1 MCHHL
6 VVRILL
12 VAALGA
18 SLFTAPVRLEPDTTD
33 TTLSG
38 IDVRSA
44 RRPPSRDATA
54 ERRSLDGGDQGDRA
68 GSGERGTL
76 RLHYVQ
82 KPIGYERYEVVRDGE
97 GLTLTSDFDFV
108 DRGGRVQL
116 AATLRT
122 RADFTPLSFKATG
135 KSYRFVNV
143 DSDVRIDGSDAIV
156 KADGAQSRVT
166 LPAQFYTVDGY
177 APFAAQMMLLRYWKQ
192 HGQPRVIRTVPGLP
206 TNDVVIEARGREAIR
221 IGSTL
226 VRLER
231 YAIDGVVWGRET
243 VWLDE
248 HGALAAAITR
258 AGGLSFEAVREDL
271 EPALVG
277 FVQRA
282 TRDRIADL
290 EAITRRT
297 TLLKNGTYA
306 MAGATIVDGTGR
318 PPIQD
323 GVVLVRDGRIAEVGP
338 RASVTVPADVPSVA
352 VDGKTIIPG
361 LWDMHTH
368 VTQIEWAPVYLA
380 AGVTTVRDMGNEFEF
395 ITALRDAIT
404 SRRALGPRI
413 VAAGLIDGGGPD
425 AFGVYYAAT
434 PEEATQAVARYH
446 DAGFEQ
452 IKIYSLVTPTIVE
465 AICAEAHRLGMTVTG
480 HVPNGMTIEQ
490 AAAAGMDHVAH
501 LAIGGEAGSNEV
513 KKTIAFLRDHNTVID
528 PTQSWN
534 ELLGHAAGTP
544 IAAFQPGVLKIPAP
558 LNRVFSNAGSAG
570 IDAATA
576 RTRLERGLRIVKAL
590 HDAGVPIV
598 AGTDE
603 GIPGHSVHR
612 EIELYVE
619 AGLTPMEALQAA
631 TIVPARAMKMDG
643 ELGTIER
650 GKRADM
656 VVLNANPLDSIRNI
670 RSVRWT
676 ISDGRVYDAPTL
688 WQSVR
693 FQP

>member
-1 MCHHL
+1 M
-6 VVRILL
+6 
-12 VAALGA
+12 
-18 SLFTAPVRLEPDTTD
+18 
-33 TTLSG
+33 
-38 IDVRSA
+38 
-44 RRPPSRDATA
+44 
-54 ERRSLDGGDQGDRA
+54 
-68 GSGERGTL
+68 ERGTL

-82 KPIGYERYEVVRDGE
+82 KPIGYENYEIARDGD
-97 GLTLTSDFDFV
+97 GLTLTSDFDFT

-122 RADFTPLSFKATG
+122 AADYTPRSFKAAG

-143 DSDVRIDGSDAIV
+143 DSEIRIEGSAAIV
-156 KADGAQSRVT
+156 KADGAEVRVA
-166 LPAQFYTVDGY
+166 LPPAFYTVDGY
-177 APFAAQMMLLRYWKQ
+177 APFAAQLLLLRYWKQ
-192 HGQPRVIRTVPGLP
+192 HGEPRVIRTVPGLP
-206 TNDVVIEARGREAIR
+206 TNEVLIERRGREAIR
-221 IGSTL
+221 IGSTV

-231 YAIDGVVWGRET
+231 YSIDGVVWGRET
-243 VWLDE
+243 VWLDQR
-248 HGALAAAITR
+248 GALAAAVTR

-271 EPALVG
+271 EPALTG

-290 EAITRRT
+290 EDITRST
-297 TLLKNGTYA
+297 ALLKSGSYA
-306 MAGATIVDGTGR
+306 MTGATIVDGTGR
-318 PPIQD
+318 PAIQD
-323 GVVLVRDGRIAEVGP
+323 GVILVRDGRIAEVGP
-338 RASVTVPADVPSVA
+338 RASVTIPADMPTVP
-352 VDGKTIIPG
+352 VDGKTIVPG

-368 VTQIEWAPVYLA
+368 VTQVEWAPVYLA

-395 ITALRDAIT
+395 IVPLRDAIA
-404 SRRALGPRI
+404 SGRALGPRI
-413 VAAGLIDGGGPD
+413 VAAGLIDGGGPN
-425 AFGVYYAAT
+425 AFGVYYAST
-434 PEEATQAVARYH
+434 PEEAKQAVGNYH

-452 IKIYSLVTPTIVE
+452 IKIYSLVTPPIVE

-480 HVPNGMTIEQ
+480 HIPNGMTIEQ
-490 AAAAGMDHVAH
+490 AVAAGMDHIAH
-501 LAIGGEAGSNEV
+501 LGIRGEAGSDEV
-513 KKTIAFLRDHNTVID
+513 ARTIAFLTDHQTVID

-534 ELLGHAAGTP
+534 ELLGHAVGTP

-558 LNRVFSNAGSAG
+558 LNRVFSNAGAAG

-619 AGLTPMEALQAA
+619 AGLTPMAALQAA
-631 TIVPARAMKMDG
+631 TIVPARVMKMDG

-650 GKRADM
+650 GKRADL
-656 VVLNANPLDSIRNI
+656 VVLNANPLDAIRNI

-676 ISDGRVYDAPTL
+676 ISGGRVYDAPAL
-688 WQSVR
+688 WKSVR

>member
-1 MCHHL
+1 M
-6 VVRILL
+6 IWAAAAA
-12 VAALGA
+12 AALVTTPA
-18 SLFTAPVRLEPDTTD
+18 RL
-33 TTLSG
+33 
-38 IDVRSA
+38 
-44 RRPPSRDATA
+44 PSSREATA
-54 ERRSLDGGDQGDRA
+54 
-68 GSGERGTL
+68 ERGTL

-82 KPIGYERYEVVRDGE
+82 KPIGYERYEVVSDAGA
-97 GLTLTSDFDFV
+97 LTLTSDFDFT

-122 RADFTPLSFKATG
+122 TPDFTPLSFKARG

-143 DSDVRIDGSDAIV
+143 DADVRIEGSDAIV
-156 KADGAQSRVT
+156 KADGAESRVPV
-166 LPAQFYTVDGY
+166 PAPFYTVDGY

-192 HGQPRVIRTVPGLP
+192 HGQPRVLRTVPGLP
-206 TNDVVIEARGREAIR
+206 TNDVFIEARGRESIR
-221 IGSTL
+221 VGSTT
-226 VRLER
+226 VPLER
-231 YAIDGVVWGRET
+231 YAIDGVVWGREA

-248 HGALAAAITR
+248 HDGLAAAITR

-271 EPALVG
+271 EPALVE

-297 TLLKNGTYA
+297 PPTRSGSYA
-306 MAGATIVDGTGR
+306 LVGATIVDGAGHR
-318 PPIQD
+318 PIAD
-323 GVVLVRDGRIAEVGP
+323 GVILVRDGRIAEVGP
-338 RASVTVPADVPSVA
+338 RASVVIPKDMPSMA
-352 VDGKTIIPG
+352 VDGKTVIPG

-368 VTQIEWAPVYLA
+368 VTQVEWAPVYLG

-395 ITALRDAIT
+395 LVPLRDAIA
-404 SRRALGPRI
+404 SKRAAGPRI
-413 VAAGLIDGGGPD
+413 VAAGLIDGGGAN

-434 PEEATQAVARYH
+434 PEEAKQAVAKYH
-446 DAGFEQ
+446 DAGFQQ
-452 IKIYSLVTPTIVE
+452 IKIYSLVTPPIVE

-480 HVPNGMTIEQ
+480 HIPAGMTIEQ
-490 AAAAGMDHVAH
+490 AATAGMDQIAH
-501 LAIGGEAGSNEV
+501 LGIRGEAGSAEV
-513 KKTIAFLRDHNTVID
+513 NATIAFLKAHHTVID

-534 ELLGHAAGTP
+534 ELLGHAVGTP

-558 LNRVFSNAGSAG
+558 LNRVFSNAGAAG
-570 IDAATA
+570 IDAPTA
-576 RTRLERGLRIVKAL
+576 RMRLERGLRIVKAL

-619 AGLTPMEALQAA
+619 AGLTPLEALQAA
-631 TIVPARAMKMDG
+631 TIVSARAMKMDA

-650 GKRADM
+650 GKRADL
-656 VVLNANPLDSIRNI
+656 VVLDANPLDAIRNI

-676 ISDGRVYDAPTL
+676 ITDGRVYDAAAL
-688 WQSVR
+688 WKSVL
-693 FQP
+693 FKP

>member
-1 MCHHL
+1 M
-6 VVRILL
+6 IS
-12 VAALGA
+12 A
-18 SLFTAPVRLEPDTTD
+18 VRL
-33 TTLSG
+33 
-38 IDVRSA
+38 IFAAAMAASA
-44 RRPPSRDATA
+44 IAIRLPAASTA
-54 ERRSLDGGDQGDRA
+54 VNQTQPGA
-68 GSGERGTL
+68 GERATL

-82 KPIGYERYEVVRDGE
+82 KPIGYERYEIARAGDA
-97 GLTLTSDFDFV
+97 LTLTSDFDFT

-116 AATLRT
+116 ASTLRT
-122 RADFTPLSFKATG
+122 KADFTPLSFKATG

-143 DSDVRIDGSDAIV
+143 DSDVRIENGTAIV
-156 KADGAQSRVT
+156 KADGAESRVT
-166 LPAQFYTVDGY
+166 VTAPFYTVDGY
-177 APFAAQMMLLRYWKQ
+177 APFAAQMMLLRYWKA
-192 HGQPRVIRTVPGLP
+192 HGQPRMMRTVPGLP
-206 TNDVVIEARGREAIR
+206 ANDVFIEARGREAIR
-221 IGSTL
+221 IGSDT

-231 YAIDGVVWGRET
+231 YVIDGVVWGRET

-248 HGALAAAITR
+248 RDTLAAAITR

-282 TRDRIADL
+282 TRDRMADL
-290 EAITRRT
+290 EAITHRVP
-297 TLLKNGTYA
+297 LLKSGTYA
-306 MAGATIVDGTGR
+306 MTGATIVDGTGR
-318 PPIQD
+318 AAIPD
-323 GVVLVRDGRIAEVGP
+323 GVVVVRDGRIADVGP
-338 RASVTVPADVPSVA
+338 RAAVTIPPGVPSVV
-352 VDGKTIIPG
+352 VDGKTIVPG

-395 ITALRDAIT
+395 VVPLRDAIA
-404 SRRALGPRI
+404 SGRALGPR
-413 VAAGLIDGGGPD
+413 VLAAGLIDGGGPN

-434 PEEATQAVARYH
+434 LEEAKQAVGKYH
-446 DAGFEQ
+446 DAGFQQ
-452 IKIYSLVTPTIVE
+452 IKIYSLVTPPIVE

-490 AAAAGMDHVAH
+490 AAAAGMDHIAH
-501 LAIGGEAGSNEV
+501 LAIRGEAGSEEV
-513 KKTIAFLRDHNTVID
+513 QKTIAFLRDHKTVMD

-544 IAAFQPGVLKIPAP
+544 ISAFQPGVLKIPAP
-558 LNRVFSNAGSAG
+558 LNRVFSNAGAAG

-603 GIPGHSVHR
+603 GIPGYSVHR

-631 TIVPARAMKMDG
+631 TIVPARVMKMDG

-656 VVLNANPLDSIRNI
+656 IVLNANPLDAIRNI
-670 RSVRWT
+670 RAVRWT
-676 ISDGRVYDAPTL
+676 IRDGRVYDAPAL